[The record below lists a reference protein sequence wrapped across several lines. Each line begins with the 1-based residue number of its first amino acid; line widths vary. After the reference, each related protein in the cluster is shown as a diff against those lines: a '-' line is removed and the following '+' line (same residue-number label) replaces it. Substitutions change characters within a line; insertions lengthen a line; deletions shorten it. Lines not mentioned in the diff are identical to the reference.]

1 VARSRLPVG
10 LFRLDEEFK
19 YCLSLFMTQHHERP
33 KVRRVAEPV
42 QVYLVATDR
51 TRLDRLSGLLGAT
64 KSDVLRRGLQSLE
77 RELLD
82 PEEHP
87 ALRVVGL
94 AEAVSE
100 PEGSYDVARE
110 HDRHLADVE
119 DARSRARRRGA

>member
-1 VARSRLPVG
+1 
-10 LFRLDEEFK
+10 
-19 YCLSLFMTQHHERP
+19 MTQHHERP

-110 HDRHLADVE
+110 RHLADVE